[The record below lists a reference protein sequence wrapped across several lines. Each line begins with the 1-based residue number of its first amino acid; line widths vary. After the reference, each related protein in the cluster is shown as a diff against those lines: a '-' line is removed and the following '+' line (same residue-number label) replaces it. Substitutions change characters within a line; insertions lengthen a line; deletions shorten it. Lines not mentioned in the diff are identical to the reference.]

1 MFAFVGDV
9 DETLRREL
17 LWYGGQ
23 FTRHHPAHI
32 SREGRSS
39 NRPKRRFERN
49 VISGYSRHQCG
60 CSHSHRLTHSRMY
73 KLIIEGSL
81 RRFPEDKQ

>member
-1 MFAFVGDV
+1 MEVNSQVATPNRLAAKDA
-9 DETLRREL
+9 LRIVQNDDSKGTSY
-17 LWYGGQ
+17 WD
-23 FTRHHPAHI
+23 
-32 SREGRSS
+32 
-39 NRPKRRFERN
+39 
-49 VISGYSRHQCG
+49 YSRHQCG